1 MDLSQDDVIQI
12 MKLISE
18 SDFDELH
25 LEMGDLKIVVNKQG
39 SATPIEKH
47 EIASAAEESTPTSHL
62 NTPSTAGINPV
73 FQDSAALKESRDNK
87 DLLAE
92 KAVEEG
98 LVPIKAPMLGTFYT
112 SPEPGEPPFVEVGTV
127 VKQETAI
134 CIIEVMK
141 LFSSISAGISGRIA
155 RVCAED
161 GQMVEYDQVL
171 FLVDPETD

>member
-1 MDLSQDDVIQI
+1 MDLSQEDVIRI
-12 MKLISE
+12 MKIINE
-18 SDFDELH
+18 SDFDELK
-25 LEMGDLKIVVNKQG
+25 LDMGDLKIVLSKQG
-39 SATPIEKH
+39 SATSIEQH
-47 EIASAAEESTPTSHL
+47 EASSAKEKSTPISNL
-62 NTPSTAGINPV
+62 NTQSTAGNDPAP
-73 FQDSAALKESRDNK
+73 QASAALKDTRQNK
-87 DLLAE
+87 DIIAE

-112 SPEPGEPPFVEVGTV
+112 SPEPGEPSFVEVGTV
-127 VKQETAI
+127 VTQETTI